1 MKIRNTMKDGAVGD
15 LLFALPS
22 ASSSPML
29 FTIIIGKR
37 TQYLFQYP
45 GYYSRFSS
53 GFISGWDDAYAF
65 IRLIPTGSMTMSEF
79 GLGQWKR
86 RTVMR
91 RIWPCVYAGCC
102 LRCGW
107 FWGVVYVGTVSMTVY
122 DVVKQRKWQFTSQKW
137 HVQEKMKA
145 LFRQISTQAKHLSL
159 WHCKTIKISIITVK
173 IEVS

>member
-1 MKIRNTMKDGAVGD
+1 MKDGAVGD

-37 TQYLFQYP
+37 TQYWFQYP

-79 GLGQWKR
+79 GLEQ
-86 RTVMR
+86 
-91 RIWPCVYAGCC
+91 
-102 LRCGW
+102 
-107 FWGVVYVGTVSMTVY
+107 
-122 DVVKQRKWQFTSQKW
+122 
-137 HVQEKMKA
+137 
-145 LFRQISTQAKHLSL
+145 
-159 WHCKTIKISIITVK
+159 
-173 IEVS
+173 